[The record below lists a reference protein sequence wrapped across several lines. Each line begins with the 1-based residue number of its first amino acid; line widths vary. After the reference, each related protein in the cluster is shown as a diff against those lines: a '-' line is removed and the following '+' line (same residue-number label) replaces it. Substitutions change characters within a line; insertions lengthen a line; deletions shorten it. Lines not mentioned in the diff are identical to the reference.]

1 MDLITDLPKCAS
13 GVDAVV
19 VFVDRLTKMIV
30 CAPTTKTVTAPQLA
44 QIFVSKVFCQFGMP
58 SSIVSDRDVR
68 FTSNFWQA
76 LWQMLGTKLKMSTAF
91 HPQTDGQT
99 ERANR
104 TVEEMLRPYVHP
116 RQDDWDQHLDLVA
129 FAYNNA
135 TQASTGQTPFFLNH
149 GRHPATP
156 FDRALPRES
165 EVPAANQFLQNLADA
180 TSAAKDS
187 LRAAQ
192 ERQATYADR
201 SRREHNFQVGDK
213 VLLSTKNLRPPA
225 GMSPKL
231 QAKYAGPFDIV
242 RQASPNAFEL
252 ALPSTLTIHPVFH
265 VSLLKP
271 FVVPPFVDKDYTRP
285 GPLVSGRT
293 GEIYEV
299 DAILAKRREGGK
311 MMYLVSWTGWPP
323 EENSWQPARN
333 VAHLKEDMRNA
344 PLLPSPAVPGRR
356 RRGR

>member
-44 QIFVSKVFCQFGMP
+44 QIFVFKVFCQFGLP

-180 TSAAKDS
+180 TSALRIACVRPKSAKQPM
-187 LRAAQ
+187 RTA
-192 ERQATYADR
+192 R
-201 SRREHNFQVGDK
+201 VG
-213 VLLSTKNLRPPA
+213 STTFKWETRFCFPPRTC
-225 GMSPKL
+225 GLP
-231 QAKYAGPFDIV
+231 
-242 RQASPNAFEL
+242 L
-252 ALPSTLTIHPVFH
+252 A
-265 VSLLKP
+265 
-271 FVVPPFVDKDYTRP
+271 
-285 GPLVSGRT
+285 
-293 GEIYEV
+293 
-299 DAILAKRREGGK
+299 
-311 MMYLVSWTGWPP
+311 
-323 EENSWQPARN
+323 
-333 VAHLKEDMRNA
+333 
-344 PLLPSPAVPGRR
+344 
-356 RRGR
+356 